1 MNKEYL
7 SFTLLFLSP
16 YGDKLGGN
24 WNCTLAELRA
34 KVEEYVKDNYTMEKI
49 YYNANKDTQVL
60 IYEDGTWLLT
70 LSMFR

>member
-7 SFTLLFLSP
+7 SFTLLFLGP
-16 YGDKLGGN
+16 YGDKLGGH
-24 WNCTLAELRA
+24 WNCTLRELKAR
-34 KVEEYVKDNYTMEKI
+34 VGEYVEDGYTMEKI

-60 IYEDGTWLLT
+60 IYDDGVWLCT

>member
-7 SFTLLFLSP
+7 SFTLLFLGP
-16 YGDKLGGN
+16 YGDKLVEH
-24 WNCTLAELRA
+24 WNCTLREL
-34 KVEEYVKDNYTMEKI
+34 KDRVGRYIEDGYTMEKI
-49 YYNANKDTQVL
+49 YYNGDKAAQVL

>member
-7 SFTLLFLSP
+7 SFTLLCLSP
-16 YGDKLGGN
+16 YGDELGGN
-24 WNCTLAELRA
+24 WNCTLSKL
-34 KVEEYVKDNYTMEKI
+34 KDRVGRYIADGYTMEKI
-49 YYNANKDTQVL
+49 YYNVNKDTQVL

>member
-7 SFTLLFLSP
+7 SFTLLFLGP
-16 YGDKLGGN
+16 CGDKLGGH
-24 WNCTLAELRA
+24 WNCTLRKLKDR
-34 KVEEYVKDNYTMEKI
+34 VKRYIKDGYEIEKI
-49 YYNANKDTQVL
+49 YYNVNKDTQVL

>member
-16 YGDKLGGN
+16 YGDKLGGH
-24 WNCTLAELRA
+24 WNCTMA
-34 KVEEYVKDNYTMEKI
+34 KLKGRVDECIEDGYEIESI
-49 YYNANKDTQVL
+49 YYNVDKDTQVL

>member
-16 YGDKLGGN
+16 CGDKLGGN
-24 WNCTLAELRA
+24 WNCTLATLKAR
-34 KVEEYVKDNYTMEKI
+34 VGEYIKDGYTMEKI
-49 YYNANKDTQVL
+49 YYNNKDTQVL
-60 IYEDGTWLLT
+60 IYEDDTWLLT

>member
-7 SFTLLFLSP
+7 NFTLLFLSP
-16 YGDKLGGN
+16 YGDKLGGQ
-24 WNCTLAELRA
+24 WSCTLRKL
-34 KVEEYVKDNYTMEKI
+34 KDRVDKYIKEGYEIENI
-49 YYNANKDTQVL
+49 YYDVDKDTQVL